1 MMLGL
6 LIGSFVGGRMGDAF
20 GRKPVMFGAL
30 AIMVPAVA
38 AGGIY
43 PNFIAYAI
51 LRLISGS
58 FTNILNIFF
67 Y

>member
-1 MMLGL
+1 
-6 LIGSFVGGRMGDAF
+6 MGDAF

-58 FTNILNIFF
+58 FTKLLNIFF